1 MSGRLQLYA
10 EAMRSCEVFLET
22 HGPSPMVDSAIRQIA
37 RLIEMEKQGAYD
49 LDYLR
54 KVNIGLIGVRE
65 VVDVDRAIGDKLFA
79 VAGVVRR
86 IVESA

>member
-1 MSGRLQLYA
+1 
-10 EAMRSCEVFLET
+10 
-22 HGPSPMVDSAIRQIA
+22 MVDSAIRQIG